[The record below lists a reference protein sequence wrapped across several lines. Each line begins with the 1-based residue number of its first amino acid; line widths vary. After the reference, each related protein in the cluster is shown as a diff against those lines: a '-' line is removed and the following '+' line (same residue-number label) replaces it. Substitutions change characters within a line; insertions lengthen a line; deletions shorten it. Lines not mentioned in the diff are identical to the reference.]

1 MSDSD
6 TRDPKSGGVGTM
18 PRPAAPPRVRPRRP
32 ARPRPAAEP
41 GREPGRPGRSGRPGS
56 PGRRPALPDGVLL
69 APSPASTPSAPSAP
83 SAPGVP
89 GTARRAPQDPARG
102 TPQRGGHRMPFILLL
117 CALLG
122 GALVCTLLISTTL
135 AAGSYRITKLQ
146 QSVDALAR
154 QRQTLQEQV
163 AQAQSAQVIEQ
174 RAEQLGMREA
184 GQIRFL
190 NLKTGKVQTD
200 AGSGAVRQ
208 INVPGYTP

>member
-6 TRDPKSGGVGTM
+6 TRDQKAGGVSTM
-18 PRPAAPPRVRPRRP
+18 PRPAAPPRRT
-32 ARPRPAAEP
+32 ARPRPPAEP
-41 GREPGRPGRSGRPGS
+41 GRRPG
-56 PGRRPALPDGVLL
+56 LPDGVRL
-69 APSPASTPSAPSAP
+69 APSATSTTSAPSA
-83 SAPGVP
+83 S
-89 GTARRAPQDPARG
+89 RG
-102 TPQRGGHRMPFILLL
+102 AARGGHRMPFILML
-117 CALLG
+117 CVLLG

-174 RAEQLGMREA
+174 QAEQLGMGEP
-184 GQIRFL
+184 GQLRFF

-200 AGSGAVRQ
+200 AGSGAVQ
-208 INVPGYTP
+208 DINVPGYTP

>member
-6 TRDPKSGGVGTM
+6 TRDQKAGGVSTM
-18 PRPAAPPRVRPRRP
+18 PRPAAPPRRT
-32 ARPRPAAEP
+32 ARPRPPAEP
-41 GREPGRPGRSGRPGS
+41 GRRPG
-56 PGRRPALPDGVLL
+56 LPDGVRL
-69 APSPASTPSAPSAP
+69 APSTPSAPSAP
-83 SAPGVP
+83 SAS
-89 GTARRAPQDPARG
+89 
-102 TPQRGGHRMPFILLL
+102 RGGHRMPFILML
-117 CALLG
+117 CVLLG

-174 RAEQLGMREA
+174 QAEQLGMSEP
-184 GQIRFL
+184 GQLRFF

-200 AGSGAVRQ
+200 AGSGAVQ
-208 INVPGYTP
+208 AINVPGYTP

>member
-6 TRDPKSGGVGTM
+6 TRDQKAGGVSTM
-18 PRPAAPPRVRPRRP
+18 PRPAAPPRRA
-32 ARPRPAAEP
+32 ARPRPPAEP
-41 GREPGRPGRSGRPGS
+41 GRRPG
-56 PGRRPALPDGVLL
+56 LPDGVRL
-69 APSPASTPSAPSAP
+69 APSAP
-83 SAPGVP
+83 SAPGTP
-89 GTARRAPQDPARG
+89 STPSAP
-102 TPQRGGHRMPFILLL
+102 RGGHRMPFILML
-117 CALLG
+117 CVLLG

-174 RAEQLGMREA
+174 QAEQLGMGEP
-184 GQIRFL
+184 GQLRFF

-200 AGSGAVRQ
+200 AGSGAVQ
-208 INVPGYTP
+208 AINVPGYTP

>member
-6 TRDPKSGGVGTM
+6 TRDQKAGGVSTM
-18 PRPAAPPRVRPRRP
+18 PRPAAPPRRT
-32 ARPRPAAEP
+32 ARPRPPAEP
-41 GREPGRPGRSGRPGS
+41 GRRPG
-56 PGRRPALPDGVLL
+56 LPDGVRL
-69 APSPASTPSAPSAP
+69 APSAPSAP
-83 SAPGVP
+83 STPSAP
-89 GTARRAPQDPARG
+89 RWAP
-102 TPQRGGHRMPFILLL
+102 RGGHRMPFILML
-117 CALLG
+117 CVLLG

-174 RAEQLGMREA
+174 QAEQLGMGEP
-184 GQIRFL
+184 GQLRFF

-200 AGSGAVRQ
+200 AGSGAVQ
-208 INVPGYTP
+208 AVNVPGYTP

>member
-6 TRDPKSGGVGTM
+6 TRDQKAAGGVSTM
-18 PRPAAPPRVRPRRP
+18 PRPAAPPRR
-32 ARPRPAAEP
+32 ADRPRPPAEP
-41 GREPGRPGRSGRPGS
+41 GRRPG
-56 PGRRPALPDGVLL
+56 LPDGVRL
-69 APSPASTPSAPSAP
+69 APSAPSAP
-83 SAPGVP
+83 STPSAPRG
-89 GTARRAPQDPARG
+89 AP
-102 TPQRGGHRMPFILLL
+102 RGGHRMPFILML
-117 CALLG
+117 CVLLG

-174 RAEQLGMREA
+174 QAEQLGM
-184 GQIRFL
+184 GQPGQLRFF

-200 AGSGAVRQ
+200 AGSGAVQ
-208 INVPGYTP
+208 NINVPGYTP

>member
-6 TRDPKSGGVGTM
+6 TRDQKAGGVSTM
-18 PRPAAPPRVRPRRP
+18 PRPAAPPRRT
-32 ARPRPAAEP
+32 ARPRPPAEP
-41 GREPGRPGRSGRPGS
+41 GRRPG
-56 PGRRPALPDGVLL
+56 LPDGVRL
-69 APSPASTPSAPSAP
+69 APSATSTTSVPSAS
-83 SAPGVP
+83 
-89 GTARRAPQDPARG
+89 RG
-102 TPQRGGHRMPFILLL
+102 AARGGHRMPFILML
-117 CALLG
+117 CVLLG

-174 RAEQLGMREA
+174 QAEQLGMGEP
-184 GQIRFL
+184 GQLRFF

-200 AGSGAVRQ
+200 AGSGAVQ
-208 INVPGYTP
+208 AINVPGYTP

>member
-6 TRDPKSGGVGTM
+6 TRDQKAGGVSTM
-18 PRPAAPPRVRPRRP
+18 PRPAAPPRRT
-32 ARPRPAAEP
+32 ARPRPPAEP
-41 GREPGRPGRSGRPGS
+41 GRRPG
-56 PGRRPALPDGVLL
+56 LPDGVRL
-69 APSPASTPSAPSAP
+69 APSTTSTTSTTSAHSAS
-83 SAPGVP
+83 
-89 GTARRAPQDPARG
+89 RG
-102 TPQRGGHRMPFILLL
+102 AARGGHRMPFILML
-117 CALLG
+117 CVLLG

-174 RAEQLGMREA
+174 QAEQLGMTEQ
-184 GQIRFL
+184 GQLRFF

-200 AGSGAVRQ
+200 AGSGAVQ
-208 INVPGYTP
+208 AINVPGYTP

>member
-6 TRDPKSGGVGTM
+6 TRDQKAGGVSTM
-18 PRPAAPPRVRPRRP
+18 PRPAAPPRRT
-32 ARPRPAAEP
+32 ARPRPPAEP
-41 GREPGRPGRSGRPGS
+41 GRRPG
-56 PGRRPALPDGVLL
+56 LPDGVRL
-69 APSPASTPSAPSAP
+69 APSAPSTPSAPSAP
-83 SAPGVP
+83 RGAP
-89 GTARRAPQDPARG
+89 
-102 TPQRGGHRMPFILLL
+102 RGGPRMPFILML
-117 CALLG
+117 CVLLG

-174 RAEQLGMREA
+174 QAEQLGMGEP
-184 GQIRFL
+184 GQLRFF

-200 AGSGAVRQ
+200 AGSGAVQ
-208 INVPGYTP
+208 DINVPGYTP

>member
-6 TRDPKSGGVGTM
+6 TRDQKAGGVSTM
-18 PRPAAPPRVRPRRP
+18 PRPAAPPRRT
-32 ARPRPAAEP
+32 ARPRPPAEP
-41 GREPGRPGRSGRPGS
+41 GRRPG
-56 PGRRPALPDGVLL
+56 LPDGVRL
-69 APSPASTPSAPSAP
+69 AP
-83 SAPGVP
+83 SAPG
-89 GTARRAPQDPARG
+89 TTSAPSAS
-102 TPQRGGHRMPFILLL
+102 RGGHRMPFILML
-117 CALLG
+117 CVLLG

-174 RAEQLGMREA
+174 QAEQLGMGEP
-184 GQIRFL
+184 GQLRFF

-200 AGSGAVRQ
+200 AGSGAVQ
-208 INVPGYTP
+208 AINVPGYTP

>member
-6 TRDPKSGGVGTM
+6 TRDQKAGGVSTM
-18 PRPAAPPRVRPRRP
+18 PRPAAPPWRT
-32 ARPRPAAEP
+32 ARPRPPAEP
-41 GREPGRPGRSGRPGS
+41 GRRPG
-56 PGRRPALPDGVLL
+56 LPDGVRL
-69 APSPASTPSAPSAP
+69 APSASSAPSA
-83 SAPGVP
+83 SRAAP
-89 GTARRAPQDPARG
+89 
-102 TPQRGGHRMPFILLL
+102 RGGHRMPFILML
-117 CALLG
+117 CVLLG

-174 RAEQLGMREA
+174 QAEQLGMGEP
-184 GQIRFL
+184 GELRFF

-200 AGSGAVRQ
+200 AGSGAVQ
-208 INVPGYTP
+208 AINVPGYTP

>member
-6 TRDPKSGGVGTM
+6 TRDQKAGGVSTM
-18 PRPAAPPRVRPRRP
+18 PRPAAPPRRT
-32 ARPRPAAEP
+32 ARPRPPAEP
-41 GREPGRPGRSGRPGS
+41 GRRPG
-56 PGRRPALPDGVLL
+56 LPDGVRL
-69 APSPASTPSAPSAP
+69 APSTPSAPSAP
-83 SAPGVP
+83 SAPRG
-89 GTARRAPQDPARG
+89 AP
-102 TPQRGGHRMPFILLL
+102 RGGHRMPFILML
-117 CALLG
+117 CVLLG

-174 RAEQLGMREA
+174 QAEQLGMGEP
-184 GQIRFL
+184 GQLRFF

-200 AGSGAVRQ
+200 AGSGAVQ
-208 INVPGYTP
+208 AINVPGYTP